1 MYRERTASVP
11 GAVLWQ
17 RDTLAGSTTR
27 ILPDGCLDLIWDGSR
42 LLVAGPDIRARL
54 HQAAAPSSLTA
65 LRFAGGLG
73 PGLFGLPA
81 VHVRDRTVPLE
92 DLWPAAPAREL
103 AERVAGD
110 PVAALDAWLPAQVAR
125 SDVDP
130 LGGRVV
136 AMARAG
142 LTVREIADHAGL
154 GQRRLHR
161 RCLELFGYGPRHLGR
176 VMRLERALALA
187 REGVPLARVAVDS
200 GYADQPHLAREV
212 RDLTGVTAG
221 ELLGRGRQA
230 HVRRSLR

>member
-1 MYRERTASVP
+1 MYRERAGSVP

-17 RDTLAGSTTR
+17 RETFAGSTTR

-42 LLVAGPDIRARL
+42 LLVAGPDTRARL
-54 HQAAAPSSLTA
+54 HHAAAPSTLTA

-73 PGLFGLPA
+73 PALFGLPA
-81 VHVRDRTVPLE
+81 VHVRDRTVLLD
-92 DLWPAAPAREL
+92 DLWQAGPAREL
-103 AERVAGD
+103 AERVAAG

-125 SDVDP
+125 SDVNP
-130 LGGRVV
+130 LGRRIV

-142 LTVREIADHAGL
+142 LTVREMADHAGI

-161 RCLELFGYGPRHLGR
+161 RCLELFGYGPRHLTR
-176 VMRLERALALA
+176 VLRLEQALALA
-187 REGVPLARVAVDS
+187 RDGVPLARAAVDS

-221 ELLGRGRQA
+221 ELLGRRPAG
-230 HVRRSLR
+230 SGP

>member
-1 MYRERTASVP
+1 MAGRP
-11 GAVLWQ
+11 GA
-17 RDTLAGSTTR
+17 RAG
-27 ILPDGCLDLIWDGSR
+27 
-42 LLVAGPDIRARL
+42 RAC
-54 HQAAAPSSLTA
+54 
-65 LRFAGGLG
+65 G
-73 PGLFGLPA
+73 
-81 VHVRDRTVPLE
+81 
-92 DLWPAAPAREL
+92 
-103 AERVAGD
+103 GD

-142 LTVREIADHAGL
+142 LTVREMADHAGL

-176 VMRLERALALA
+176 VLRLERALALA
-187 REGVPLARVAVDS
+187 RDGVPLARVAVDS

-230 HVRRSLR
+230 HVRRSLPVGPTR